1 MDTVGQLV
9 EYCCVCMPKKLA
21 GMEEPPPEETP
32 IVIVAVALTVPALL
46 VAVKV

>member
-9 EYCCVCMPKKLA
+9 EYCWICIPKKLA